1 MVLEKLENSD
11 KCVYTIEGDSW
22 IVWYP
27 NDHYIED
34 INAVNEELSQHGMEL
49 VDIVIKKDNS
59 FN

>member
-1 MVLEKLENSD
+1 MSFHQSL
-11 KCVYTIEGDSW
+11 YTIEGDSW

-49 VDIVIKKDNS
+49 VDILIKKDNS